1 MKIFLQIPVKCWYST
16 LTVLVFL
23 LSTSAFAGGTFKGKT
38 IVEGN
43 EFEVGE
49 QFLVEYK
56 LLASGSYSLR
66 NPKFGISTADF
77 GDLKIVRQ
85 GQDRNMSFGFGDNSV
100 FNYKYFLKAKKPGVY
115 NIPAITITMDG
126 KSYKTQSTTVNI
138 VKATVDNSITG
149 DLLLKLKPNKSS
161 VYVGEDIR
169 YDLIWYSAFDAE
181 KFELSELP
189 KFDGFVVKTI
199 QSQSK
204 KKLKTINGKKYLT
217 RKRLSFVLTPIKSGK
232 IKLPDV
238 KGNIYLKAGRGFFTQ
253 YEQKK
258 ISSGRLTLNVKPLPT
273 PPKGVEEPILV
284 GKFKLK
290 TKVDKK
296 SLQVNDAVTIRLAI
310 SGKGN
315 LNTLNELNLQFP
327 TAFEMLPAT
336 IKDNVKTDM
345 NGVNGSKTFEFVAI
359 PRQPGEFKVPAI
371 SINAFN
377 PKTKKYYKL
386 TSKEITLKV
395 TGTGSADANPYSS
408 PNSGSAVE
416 LQGSDIRYINDI
428 TALETETDSDFTNST
443 YQYII
448 LFLVLCGFVFGSFA
462 FKERK
467 FSNAEVK
474 TNKKAKANKVAQK
487 YLKDAQKE
495 LSGDKNK
502 FYELVDEA
510 INNYLLGKLM
520 IDRSELKKEKIK
532 SVLLENGVNQEL
544 IDRTL
549 KISDECK
556 MARFSPMVL
565 PPNEMYSKAEGII
578 NELESKLK

>member
-1 MKIFLQIPVKCWYST
+1 MNKSVKYLYST
-16 LTVLVFL
+16 FTLMILLV
-23 LSTSAFAGGTFKGKT
+23 SSVFAGGTFKGKT
-38 IVEGN
+38 VVEGN

-66 NPKFGISTADF
+66 NPRFGLSGADF
-77 GDLKIVRQ
+77 KGLEIIRE
-85 GQDRNMSFGFGDNSV
+85 GQDRNFSFGFGDNSV
-100 FNYKYFLKAKKPGVY
+100 FNYKYFLKASKPGTY
-115 NIPAITITMDG
+115 TIPAVTITMDG

-161 VYVGEDIR
+161 VYVGEAIR

-189 KFDGFVVKTI
+189 KFDGFIVKTI

-217 RKRLSFVLTPIKSGK
+217 RKRLSFVLTPIKAGK

-238 KGNIYLKAGRGFFTQ
+238 KGSIYLKAGRGFFTQ
-253 YEQKK
+253 YEQKE
-258 ISSGRLTLNVKPLPT
+258 ISTGRLTLNVKPLPT
-273 PPKGVEEPILV
+273 PPAGVADPIMV

-296 SLQVNDAVTIRLAI
+296 ALEVNDAVTIRLTL
-310 SGKGN
+310 SGNGN
-315 LNTLNELNLQFP
+315 LNTLNDIALNIP
-327 TAFEMLPAT
+327 TAFEALPPT
-336 IKDNVKTDM
+336 TKDNVKTDI
-345 NGVNGSKTFEFVAI
+345 NGVNGTKTFEFVAI
-359 PRQPGEFKVPAI
+359 PRQPGKFTIPSI
-371 SINAFN
+371 TINAFN
-377 PKTKKYYKL
+377 PKKKKYYKL
-386 TSKEITLKV
+386 TSDEIKLTV
-395 TGTGSADANPYSS
+395 TGTGSSDVNPFASS
-408 PNSGSAVE
+408 VGGKAVE

-428 TALETETDSDFTNST
+428 KDLNSNETNNFTSSSL
-443 YQYII
+443 QYIL
-448 LFLVLCGFVFGSFA
+448 LFIVLLGFAIGSFA
-462 FKERK
+462 FKERVL
-467 FSNAEVK
+467 SSSEVK
-474 TNKKAKANKVAQK
+474 TSKKAKANKVAK
-487 YLKDAQKE
+487 KFLKDAEKE

-502 FYELVDEA
+502 FYDLVDEA
-510 INNYLLGKLM
+510 LNNYLLGKLM

-532 SVLLENGVNQEL
+532 VLLSENGVDQDL
-544 IDRTL
+544 IDRTVKL
-549 KISDECK
+549 SDECK

-565 PPNEMYSKAEGII
+565 PPNEMYTKAEGII

>member
-1 MKIFLQIPVKCWYST
+1 MRKFLHVPIKCWYST

-23 LSTSAFAGGTFKGKT
+23 ISTSAYAGGTFKGKT
-38 IVEGN
+38 VVEGN

-66 NPKFGISTADF
+66 NPRFGLSGADF
-77 GDLKIVRQ
+77 KGLEIIRE
-85 GQDRNMSFGFGDNSV
+85 GQDRNFSFGFGDNSV
-100 FNYKYFLKAKKPGVY
+100 FNYKYFLKASKPGTY
-115 NIPAITITMDG
+115 TIPAVTITMDG

-149 DLLLKLKPNKSS
+149 DLLLKLKPNKPS
-161 VYVGEDIR
+161 VYVGEAIR

-189 KFDGFVVKTI
+189 KFDGFIVKTI

-217 RKRLSFVLTPIKSGK
+217 RKRLSFVLTPIKAGK

-238 KGNIYLKAGRGFFTQ
+238 KGSIYLKAGRGFFTQ
-253 YEQKK
+253 YEQKE
-258 ISSGRLTLNVKPLPT
+258 ISTGRLTLNVKPLPS
-273 PPKGVEEPILV
+273 PPAGVVDPIMV

-296 SLQVNDAVTIRLAI
+296 ALEVNDAVTIRLI
-310 SGKGN
+310 LSGNGN
-315 LNTLNELNLQFP
+315 LNTLNDLELNIP
-327 TAFEMLPAT
+327 TAFEALPPT
-336 IKDNVKTDM
+336 TKDNVKTDL
-345 NGVNGSKTFEFVAI
+345 NGVNGTKTFEFVAI
-359 PRQPGEFKVPAI
+359 PRQPGKFTIPSI
-371 SINAFN
+371 TINAFN
-377 PKTKKYYKL
+377 PKKKKYYQLTSDEIKL
-386 TSKEITLKV
+386 TV
-395 TGTGSADANPYSS
+395 TGTSSSDVNPYASS
-408 PNSGSAVE
+408 VGGKAVE
-416 LQGSDIRYINDI
+416 LQGNDIRYLNDVKD
-428 TALETETDSDFTNST
+428 LNSDKKNNFTSSSL
-443 YQYII
+443 QYILLI
-448 LFLVLCGFVFGSFA
+448 IVLLGFAIGSFA
-462 FKERK
+462 FKERIL
-467 FSNAEVK
+467 SSSEVK
-474 TNKKAKANKVAQK
+474 TSKKAKANKVAKK
-487 YLKDAQKE
+487 YLKDAEKE

-502 FYELVDEA
+502 FYDLVDEA
-510 INNYLLGKLM
+510 LNNYLLGKLM

-532 SVLLENGVNQEL
+532 SLLSENGVDQDL
-544 IDRTL
+544 IDRTV

-565 PPNEMYSKAEGII
+565 PPNEMYTKAEGII